1 MDHGRI
7 EKPPP
12 GFTLIEVVVVLVI
25 LAALLV
31 LASVVLPGNRR
42 GCRELSKRLVCG
54 SNVKG
59 IGTSMKIYAN
69 ENNEMWA
76 IPPFDA
82 TAERIDYRVTVGA
95 GEGTPQSPSRSQQSL
110 SGPEGAKRLS
120 VSRSYWLLVRSG
132 DITVKQFVCPQSG
145 DVEDSTTDL
154 DLYYDFSS
162 YKNLSYGF
170 QLPFTSPDKRA
181 REGADNR
188 MVFAADKGP
197 YRDAMVPLPP
207 AGMQL
212 DASPKEWRPY
222 NSLNHQGEGQ
232 NALYA
237 DGHSSFARTP
247 LAGVDQDNI
256 YTIALDNWNLSSRI
270 VGESPWL
277 RGAPPSSS
285 TDSVIFP

>member
-1 MDHGRI
+1 MDHARI

-25 LAALLV
+25 IAALLT
-31 LASVVLPGNRR
+31 LALFGPRYRSRCG
-42 GCRELSKRLVCG
+42 GLSTRLVCG
-54 SNVKG
+54 SNMKG

-69 ENNEMWA
+69 ENNEKWT
-76 IPPFDA
+76 IPAFD
-82 TAERIDYRVTVGA
+82 TMAERFDYRVAVGA

-132 DITVKQFVCPQSG
+132 DITVRQFVCPTAG
-145 DVEDSTTDL
+145 NVEDPTINL
-154 DLYYDFSS
+154 DAYYDFSG
-162 YKNLSYGF
+162 YENLSYGY
-170 QLPFTSPDKRA
+170 QVPFTSPDRQA

-188 MVFAADKGP
+188 LVFAADKGP
-197 YRDAMVPLPP
+197 YRDGMVSLPP
-207 AGMQL
+207 AGIQL
-212 DASPKEWRPY
+212 DADRKDWRPY

-247 LAGVDQDNI
+247 LAGVDGDNI
-256 YTIALDNWNLSSRI
+256 YTIALDNWNPSSRI
-270 VGESPWL
+270 IGESPWL
-277 RGAPPSSS
+277 RASPPHSS

>member
-12 GFTLIEVVVVLVI
+12 GLTLIEVVVVFVI
-25 LAALLV
+25 IAALLV
-31 LASVVLPGNRR
+31 VLLPSISRAPD
-42 GCRELSKRLVCG
+42 CSKRLVCA

-69 ENNEMWA
+69 ENKEMWA
-76 IPPFDA
+76 VAPFDA
-82 TAERIDYRVTVGA
+82 TAERFDYRVAVGA
-95 GEGTPQSPSRSQQSL
+95 GEGTPQSPSRSQQSM
-110 SGPEGAKRLS
+110 SGPDGAKRLS

-132 DITVKQFVCPQSG
+132 DITVKQFICPTRR
-145 DVEDSTTDL
+145 DDIEDPTTDL
-154 DLYYDFSS
+154 DTYYDFSN
-162 YKNLSYGF
+162 YRNLSYGF
-170 QLPFTSPDKRA
+170 QLPFTSPDRQV

-197 YRDAMVPLPP
+197 YHDAMVPLPP
-207 AGMQL
+207 PGLQS
-212 DASPKEWRPY
+212 DASPKDWRPY

-247 LAGVDQDNI
+247 LAGVDEDNI

-277 RGAPPSSS
+277 RASPPYSS